1 MGNNLSSILVRL
13 QYFPS
18 LSNTNLLTDDQSFQ
32 VFSLIEARSLR
43 SLYPIQIP
51 RLMKIM
57 SITPEL
63 LESSALIGG
72 ILGKM
77 TSEGE
82 DIFED
87 AGDLR
92 WNVTLTYFS
101 LA

>member
-1 MGNNLSSILVRL
+1 
-13 QYFPS
+13 
-18 LSNTNLLTDDQSFQ
+18 
-32 VFSLIEARSLR
+32 
-43 SLYPIQIP
+43 
-51 RLMKIM
+51 M

-72 ILGKM
+72 ILGKI

-87 AGDLR
+87 TSHLR
-92 WNVTLTYFS
+92 WNVTLTYFL